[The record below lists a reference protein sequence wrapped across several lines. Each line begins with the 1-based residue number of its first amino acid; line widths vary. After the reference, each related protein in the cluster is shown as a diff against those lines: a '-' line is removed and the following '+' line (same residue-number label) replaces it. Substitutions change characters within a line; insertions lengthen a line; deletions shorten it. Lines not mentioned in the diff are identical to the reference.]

1 MNLFNT
7 LILINAIILEAIK
20 KQGLMRE
27 IAFSE
32 TFLQIFTAI
41 SGKLSKFE
49 FDLSR
54 WSHLA
59 DVLFMKLVNV
69 N

>member
-54 WSHLA
+54 
-59 DVLFMKLVNV
+59 
-69 N
+69 